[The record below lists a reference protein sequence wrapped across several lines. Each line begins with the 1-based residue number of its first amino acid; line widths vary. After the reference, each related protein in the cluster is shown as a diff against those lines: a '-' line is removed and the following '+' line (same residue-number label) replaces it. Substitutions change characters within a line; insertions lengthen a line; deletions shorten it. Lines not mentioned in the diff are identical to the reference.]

1 MNWWSKFLHDNKLNH
16 EKRKCNQ
23 IHRKRSIFAQPILSK
38 IREIV
43 HQACPE
49 IEENLKWSFPHF
61 NYSGKI
67 ICSMVHSNSIVHL
80 LFGWQHNWKIRT
92 KYYSAENHK
101 NQWGIWEN
109 SITWSKPDENI
120 LIRYI
125 HEAIN
130 LSQAE
135 SRVVRK
141 LTDRTEIKIPVELEA
156 ALKNKEVYRKFDQLP
171 YSHRREYVNYITEA
185 KRRIPENA
193 GLQKRLRKL

>member
-1 MNWWSKFLHDNKLNH
+1 MKSENVTTYIENAAS
-16 EKRKCNQ
+16 
-23 IHRKRSIFAQPILSK
+23 FAQPILSK

-61 NYSGKI
+61 NYRGKI
-67 ICSMVHSNSIVHL
+67 ICSMAAFKQHCAFTFWLAAQLKDQDKILQRGESQKSMGHL
-80 LFGWQHNWKIRT
+80 GKLQ
-92 KYYSAENHK
+92 S
-101 NQWGIWEN
+101 
-109 SITWSKPDENI
+109 PDQIPDQNI
-120 LIRYI
+120 LINYI

-156 ALKNKEVYRKFDQLP
+156 ALKKNKEVYRKFDQLP

-185 KRRIPENA
+185 KKADTRERRITKTIE
-193 GLQKRLRKL
+193 KLLAKA